1 MNSNPKNTYYP
12 LAGKRYVFYQSL
24 QSENNPKAQALYN
37 NALKD
42 FQLGTKGKADTYLG
56 NTESSLMNQSLIILQ
71 NMINNEKSKEEA
83 FLNNLLSRKDIPP
96 KLQQEIRQLSLEPF
110 DYNKFIKIINEYFLG
125 IKNFERLKKEEIK
138 RLKNIQVKQKQAK
151 GEELNKREE
160 SLLENMSSLNELR
173 KTSRIISLKEL
184 VRNSELINKIIEI
197 TTEKLNKNK
206 GVVINALIGRN
217 HYAISVIFS
226 YLFLSILQE
235 EYSSKI
241 SKQQDS
247 IVKILEKE
255 ILNYKSTNK
264 NTKINRAIEQFDIA
278 LENFNNKEGLKNLEE
293 LAKRLF
299 TDDYFKIIRDIEKR
313 EAELAK
319 YSSEYL
325 NKIRRKPKEKLTKKE
340 EKDLNNASKIR
351 QELNKLKNRKLEA
364 NLKVKNSGDPWFDLE
379 GLGTLIQLLTP
390 KVLSSL
396 GHGSNKDDH
405 ITTFLHI
412 PLPNVEDLN
421 EETLNRLN
429 EELTNYTNFI
439 LNQGKESS
447 MDSESFKNR
456 EEELQRA
463 TQDITNLYNQL
474 DFDGSIMQEI
484 QDSFILHGTDKR
496 YNLLENDS
504 FTAGVLGKSKAKEMN
519 TRNAADIVSAIEN
532 ISYMAELGG
541 ITSIDTDWL
550 INAVMNTGSGLVAE
564 NLKDPLQNLLSSLA
578 GAIMFDDA
586 ALIMSEINKELERSI
601 HFNHTS
607 VKQIHFYNLNGLF
620 FPLSYILSQTLAD
633 LTKVSAD
640 LIGSIKD
647 HGNKVII
654 TNNYQTKE
662 FTDKI
667 TKNDWITEGQAAIN
681 ASYIKMT
688 FMAGFLDIL
697 NNIK

>member
-24 QSENNPKAQALYN
+24 QSENNPKAQVLYS

-42 FQLGTKGKADTYLG
+42 FQLGAKGKADTYLG
-56 NTESSLMNQSLIILQ
+56 DTESSLMNQSLIILQ
-71 NMINNEKSKEEA
+71 NMINNEKSKEKA
-83 FLNNLLSRKDIPP
+83 FLDNLLSRKDIPP
-96 KLQQEIRQLSLEPF
+96 KLQQEISQLSLEPF

-125 IKNFERLKKEEIK
+125 IKNFERLRKEEIK

-151 GEELNKREE
+151 GEKLNKREE
-160 SLLENMSSLNELR
+160 NLLKNMPSLNELQ

-184 VRNSELINKIIEI
+184 VQNSKLINKIIEI

-206 GVVINALIGRN
+206 DVVISALMGRN

-235 EYSSKI
+235 EYSSKF
-241 SKQQDS
+241 SKSQNS
-247 IVKILEKE
+247 IIKVLEEE
-255 ILNYKSTNK
+255 ILKYNPANK
-264 NTKINRAIEQFDIA
+264 NTKINKAIEQFDIA
-278 LENFNNKEGLKNLEE
+278 LENFNNEEGSKNLEK

-299 TDDYFKIIRDIEKR
+299 TDNYFKIIRDIEKR

-340 EKDLNNASKIR
+340 EDDLSHTSKIR

-379 GLGTLIQLLTP
+379 GLGALIPLLTP

-396 GHGSNKDDH
+396 GKGSNKDDH

-412 PLPNVEDLN
+412 PLPDIEDLN
-421 EETLNRLN
+421 EEALNGLN
-429 EELTNYTNFI
+429 KELTNYTNFI
-439 LNQGKESS
+439 LNQGKKTS

-456 EEELQRA
+456 GEELRRT
-463 TQDITNLYNQL
+463 TQDIANLYNQL
-474 DFDGSIMQEI
+474 DFDSSIMQEI

-496 YNLLENDS
+496 YNLLEDDS
-504 FTAGVLGKSKAKEMN
+504 FTAGVLGKSKAREMN
-519 TRNAADIVSAIEN
+519 IRGAADIVSAIEN

-586 ALIMSEINKELERSI
+586 ALIMSEINKELEKSI

-607 VKQIHFYNLNGLF
+607 IKQIHFYNLNGLF
-620 FPLSYILSQTLAD
+620 FPLSYILSHTLAD
-633 LTKVSAD
+633 LTKVSTD
-640 LIGSIKD
+640 LIGSIKG

-667 TKNDWITEGQAAIN
+667 TKDDWVAEGQAAIN